1 MNLGHY
7 GAGSGSSIVA
17 DASPAIPIVP
27 AFGPLAGVRV
37 ADSGRLV
44 AGPWAATYLGEFGA
58 EVVHVEGPPFAFPY
72 ADPSRT
78 LNPRLPEGAAPE
90 ESVSESWVQYAR
102 NKLSLGLDL
111 RSPEGRTVFLDLLA
125 RSDIWIESSR
135 PGTYD
140 RLGLSDATAWASNP
154 RLTIVHVSGYG
165 QTGRPERVQL
175 PSYDLIA
182 QAYSGYLSLQGRPE
196 PDPPMRAGTAFND
209 TVTGL
214 AAAAGAMMGYISAQR
229 TGVGQAVDVAQYEV
243 FFSLL
248 ENLALDYFARGVV
261 RGRYGT
267 AHARLYPY
275 DVVRAADGWVVVAAP
290 TEDSWGKL
298 ARLMALDDPSWS
310 SDQTRREQRALID
323 ARIAAFC
330 GARSVEDL
338 EALGRAND
346 VAISGVFDIARIA
359 RDPHYAARGMFVEWE
374 DPVAGPVKGAAA
386 APRFS
391 RTPSGVWR
399 GAPWL
404 GQDNRAVLT
413 QILGYSEERVSDL
426 ERKHV
431 TGTAPPSRPP
441 AVTPPFYVREG
452 L

>member
-1 MNLGHY
+1 MKGNR
-7 GAGSGSSIVA
+7 SA
-17 DASPAIPIVP
+17 DALVP
-27 AFGPLAGVRV
+27 PFGPLAGVRV
-37 ADSGRLV
+37 VDSGRFV

-58 EVVHVEGPPFAFPY
+58 EVVHVEGPPFSYPY

-78 LNPRLPEGAAPE
+78 LVPQLPEGAPPE
-90 ESVSESWVQYAR
+90 ASVSESWVQYSR
-102 NKLSLGLDL
+102 NKLSLGLDI
-111 RSPEGRTVFLDLLA
+111 RTAAGREVFLDLVR

-135 PGTYD
+135 PGMYD
-140 RLGLSDATAWASNP
+140 RLGLSDREVWAANP

-165 QTGRPERVQL
+165 QSGRPERTQL
-175 PSYDLIA
+175 PSFDLVA
-182 QAYSGYLSLQGRPE
+182 QAYSGYLSLQGKPD

-214 AAAAGAMMGYISAQR
+214 AAAAGALMGFVSAQR
-229 TGVGQAVDVAQYEV
+229 TGAGQSVDVAQYEV

-248 ENLALDYFARGVV
+248 ENLALDYFVRGVV
-261 RGRYGT
+261 RGRHGT

-275 DVVRAADGWVVVAAP
+275 DVVRASDGWVVVAAP
-290 TEDSWGKL
+290 TADAWSKL
-298 ARLMALDDPSWS
+298 ARMMRLDDPAWS
-310 SDQTRREQRALID
+310 TDVERRRHRPEID

-330 GARSVEDL
+330 ADRTIASL
-338 EALGRAND
+338 EELGRNGD

-374 DPVAGPVKGAAA
+374 DPVAGRVKGAAA

-391 RTPSGVWR
+391 RTPSGIWR

-404 GQDNRAVLT
+404 GQDNHAILAGL
-413 QILGYSEERVSDL
+413 LGYSETRL
-426 ERKHV
+426 EELARDGV
-431 TGTAPPSRPP
+431 TGASPPTPGTPRPEP
-441 AVTPPFYVREG
+441 YFAREG

>member
-1 MNLGHY
+1 M
-7 GAGSGSSIVA
+7 AG
-17 DASPAIPIVP
+17 DAERPAVVP
-27 AFGPLAGVRV
+27 RFGPLGGVRV
-37 ADSGRLV
+37 VDSGRLV

-58 EVVHVEGPPFAFPY
+58 EIVHVEGPPFEFPY

-78 LNPRLPEGAAPE
+78 LVPRLPEGARPE
-90 ESVSESWVQYAR
+90 EAVSESWVQYAR
-102 NKLSLGLDL
+102 NKLSIGLDL
-111 RSPEGRTVFLDLLA
+111 HSPEGRSVFLDLLA
-125 RSDIWIESSR
+125 CSDIWIESSR

-140 RLGLSDATAWASNP
+140 RLGLSDEVAWKANR

-165 QTGRPERVQL
+165 QTGRPERLKL
-175 PSYDLIA
+175 PSFDLVA

-196 PDPPMRAGTAFND
+196 PDPPMRAGTALND

-214 AAAAGAMMGYISAQR
+214 AAAAGAMMGYISATR
-229 TGVGQAVDVAQYEV
+229 TGAGQAVDVAQYEV

-290 TEDSWGKL
+290 TDESWRKL
-298 ARLMALDDPSWS
+298 SELMSLEELEWS
-310 SDQTRREQRALID
+310 TDAGRRENRAAID
-323 ARIAAFC
+323 SRIASYCAS
-330 GARSVEDL
+330 RSVEEL
-338 EALGRAND
+338 EVLGRDHD

-359 RDPHYAARGMFVEWE
+359 RDPHYAARGMFVEWD
-374 DPVAGPVKGAAA
+374 DPVAGRVKGAAA
-386 APRFS
+386 APQFS
-391 RTPSGVWR
+391 RTPSKVWR

-413 QILGYSEERVSDL
+413 KMLGYPEARVSEL
-426 ERKHV
+426 ERTRV
-431 TGTAPPSRPP
+431 IGAAAPPPQRSGPE
-441 AVTPPFYVREG
+441 PFYVREG